1 MIEIYLL
8 TYTQGNAFHN
18 LPGICYGH
26 NYMKRKITKT
36 NVYILLSLCFPK
48 ALAVLWSMYIHVI
61 LSIKKFSYA

>member
-8 TYTQGNAFHN
+8 TYTQRNAFHD

-36 NVYILLSLCFPK
+36 NVTFVIIMLSQG
-48 ALAVLWSMYIHVI
+48 
-61 LSIKKFSYA
+61 LSSLMFNVRTCNIINKEI

>member
-1 MIEIYLL
+1 MIDIYLL
-8 TYTQGNAFHN
+8 TYTQRNAFHD
-18 LPGICYGH
+18 LTGICYGH

-36 NVYILLSLCFPK
+36 NVYILLSLCFAK